1 MIGALYERFLRNLI
15 GLSPRERGLL
25 AFLAVVVV
33 PLAIAYG
40 LVLPVL
46 NARQEARQALDT
58 AQTLR
63 RWVAAQADQNA
74 ALLAAP
80 APVAAPAGPPI
91 GVSGIEESLIDAG
104 LRDDVSRLANEA
116 DGGVSLGFEA
126 VRFSALA
133 DWLVGV
139 EPGWGY
145 NLSAF
150 TFTRADTPDTV
161 SADFTLDPRK

>member
-1 MIGALYERFLRNLI
+1 MIGTFYERFLRSLM

-25 AFLAVVVV
+25 AFLGVVVV

-40 LVLPVL
+40 VVLPVL
-46 NARQEARQALDT
+46 NARQEARQALDD
-58 AQTLR
+58 AQTLH

-74 ALLAAP
+74 ALLS
-80 APVAAPAGPPI
+80 APVKTTTPAGPPI
-91 GVSGIEESLIDAG
+91 GVSGIEESLVDAG

-126 VRFSALA
+126 VRFSALTAWLA
-133 DWLVGV
+133 DV

-145 NLSAF
+145 TLAAF
-150 TFTRADTPDTV
+150 TFSRADTPDTV
-161 SADFTLDPRK
+161 SAEFTLDPRK